1 MYKILYLYLYQQRNK
16 HYLLFKF
23 NTMNVTKKAHELKAA
38 GIATTWSQAMKLAVA
53 FIRTMNKINEGK
65 AFAFIKKSTGERR
78 VVNNPARYQRKGA
91 AKPSNRVPKPHI
103 IIFVDTDKG
112 GTRSCDI
119 RTLCA

>member
-53 FIRTMNKINEGK
+53 FIRTINKINEGK

-78 VVNNPARYQRKGA
+78 VVNNPARYHYFCG
-91 AKPSNRVPKPHI
+91 H
-103 IIFVDTDKG
+103 
-112 GTRSCDI
+112 
-119 RTLCA
+119 

>member
-1 MYKILYLYLYQQRNK
+1 
-16 HYLLFKF
+16 
-23 NTMNVTKKAHELKAA
+23 MNVTKKAHELKAA

-65 AFAFIKKSTGERR
+65 AFAFIKKVVNTGERR
-78 VVNNPARYQRKGA
+78 VVNNPARYQRSGA